1 MRNNK
6 LDELRGLVQIFLLG
20 NEVVCAGSV
29 CRMLLFAR
37 RGRQSEDG
45 GEGDRSDV
53 EREQPD
59 REELRHVDVELEV
72 VFVEC

>member
-1 MRNNK
+1 MRNDK

-20 NEVVCAGSV
+20 NEVMCAGAV
-29 CRMLLFAR
+29 CRMFLFTR

-45 GEGDRSDV
+45 GESDGSDV
-53 EREQPD
+53 EREEPD
-59 REELRHVDVELEV
+59 GEELRHVHVELEV